1 MEEVMIKITPE
12 RQALVDKV
20 TKLLALADST
30 THGPEADSARQMA
43 ATLMA
48 KHNIASSD
56 MSKKEAFETMDVK
69 TDRASVAK
77 YESILLKSVANFN
90 GVAIILVGTN
100 YRFIGAPSDLAAF
113 EYMRDTIYQQR
124 TSIWRAYYPAKWG
137 KHPGAKELNK
147 WKLGFAFGVAE
158 KVRSLTAA
166 MESKVQEWGLVPVDP
181 AKQALDWYKIEN
193 TIREGRG
200 RSSMY
205 NADGREAGKNV
216 TLNKG
221 VEAQGAKLALT

>member
-1 MEEVMIKITPE
+1 MIKITPE

-56 MSKKEAFETMDVK
+56 MTQKEAFETVDVK
-69 TDRASVAK
+69 TERSSVAK
-77 YESILLKSVANFN
+77 YETILLQMVAEFN
-90 GVAIILVGTN
+90 GVAILLHGTN
-100 YRFIGAPSDLAAF
+100 YRFIGTPSDLAAF
-113 EYMRDTIYQQR
+113 GYMRDVVYQQR
-124 TSIWRAYYPAKWG
+124 TAAWRAYYPVRWG

-158 KVRSLTAA
+158 KVRALTAA

-181 AKQALDWYKIEN
+181 SKQAMDWYKNEN
-193 TIREGRG
+193 SVREGRAG
-200 RSSMY
+200 RASRY
-205 NADGREAGKNV
+205 NRDGLEAGKNV
-216 TLNKG
+216 ALNKG